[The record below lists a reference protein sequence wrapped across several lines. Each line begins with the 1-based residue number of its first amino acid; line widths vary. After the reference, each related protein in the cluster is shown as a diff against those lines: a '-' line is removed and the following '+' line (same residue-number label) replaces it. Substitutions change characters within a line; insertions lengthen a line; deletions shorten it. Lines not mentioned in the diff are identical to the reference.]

1 MFNIAAYQSKYA
13 STLEL
18 SSDENLRCA
27 VKYFQSSANIFNLL
41 KDDILHLIQDEIPRD
56 LQPQL
61 LNALSQLMIT
71 QANEVMYV
79 KALKDGNSP
88 AILRTIAMQLADNYQ
103 NVLKLLSFEQAR
115 GIVDKVRQS
124 FFNQRPILVMV

>member
-88 AILRTIAMQLADNYQ
+88 AILRAIAMQLADNYQ